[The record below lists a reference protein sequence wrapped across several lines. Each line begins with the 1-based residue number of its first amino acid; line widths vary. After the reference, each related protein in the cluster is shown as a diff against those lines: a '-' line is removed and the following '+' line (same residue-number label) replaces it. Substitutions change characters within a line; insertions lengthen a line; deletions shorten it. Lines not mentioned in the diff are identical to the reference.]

1 MLQGVIMSGGSGTR
15 FWPLSRTAR
24 PKQFLTFGG
33 DRTLLQS
40 TADRCAPL
48 IPGGRMWV
56 VTNALQAEE
65 TRRQLPEAPGAQVL
79 VEPIGR
85 NTAPCVGLAA
95 LRLVRD
101 DPDAVMAVM
110 PADHAISPS
119 DVFRHALEQ
128 AAGLVAED
136 PQRLVLFGVR
146 PTYAATG
153 FGYIEQ
159 GEPLRDGSVGRRVQ
173 SFREKPNHETAAGYL
188 QAGRYLWNCGIFVW
202 KAQTIL
208 DRLAEFEPELK
219 AGLDRIVNGPEA
231 EFPARMAAEFPEL
244 KSISIDYAVL
254 ERAQNVCVLEAPFQ
268 WDDVGSWEALSRLE
282 GTDGDG
288 NTVVGPHCGLGTHG
302 CLIQSRPG
310 HLIATVDVDDLLIV
324 HTPDAT
330 LVTRRGDE
338 QALRRIIEELKS
350 RGLGGYL

>member
-15 FWPLSRTAR
+15 FWPLSRNAR
-24 PKQFLTFGG
+24 PKQFLKFGS

-40 TADRCAPL
+40 TADRCVPL
-48 IPGGRMWV
+48 IPSERMWV
-56 VTNALQAEE
+56 VTNAVQAEE
-65 TRRQLPEAPGAQVL
+65 TRRQLDTVPSEHVL
-79 VEPIGR
+79 VEPKGR

-95 LRLVRD
+95 LKLTQV
-101 DPDAVMAVM
+101 DPDAIMAVM

-119 DVFRHALEQ
+119 DVFRQGLARAVALVEN
-128 AAGLVAED
+128 D
-136 PQRLVLFGVR
+136 PSRLVLFGVR
-146 PTYAATG
+146 PTYPATG

-159 GEPLRDGSVGRRVQ
+159 GEALAASSPGCRVH
-173 SFREKPNHETAAGYL
+173 SFREKPDHDTATRYL
-188 QAGRYLWNCGIFVW
+188 QEGRYLWNCGIFVW

-208 DRLAEFEPELK
+208 DRLAEFEPELH
-219 AGLDRIVNGPEA
+219 AGLVRIVDGP
-231 EFPARMAAEFPEL
+231 AAGYADRLASGFPEL

-254 ERAQNVCVLEAPFQ
+254 ERAANVCVLEAPFD
-268 WDDVGSWEALSRLE
+268 WDDIGSWESLARLQ
-282 GTDGDG
+282 GADATG
-288 NTVVGPHCGLGTHG
+288 NTVVGPHCGLDTRG
-302 CLIQSRPG
+302 CIVHSENG

-350 RGLGGYL
+350 RGLGNYL

>member
-24 PKQFLTFGG
+24 PKQFLSFGG

-48 IPGGRMWV
+48 IPGGRLWV
-56 VTNALQAEE
+56 VTNALQADEA
-65 TRRQLPEAPGAQVL
+65 RRQLAEVPPAHVL
-79 VEPIGR
+79 VEPVGR
-85 NTAPCVGLAA
+85 NTAPCIGWAA
-95 LRLVRD
+95 LQLVRE
-101 DPDAVMAVM
+101 DPEAVMAVM

-119 DVFRHALEQ
+119 EVFRQALEQ
-128 AAGLVAED
+128 AAALVDED

-159 GEPLRDGSVGRRVQ
+159 GAPLREGSPGRAVQ
-173 SFREKPNHETAAGYL
+173 SFREKPNHETATQYL
-188 QAGRYLWNCGIFVW
+188 AAGRYLWNCGIFVW

-208 DRLAEFEPELK
+208 DRLSDYEPELR
-219 AGLDRIVNGPEA
+219 AGLERLVAGPAADFSARLSA
-231 EFPARMAAEFPEL
+231 EFPQL

-254 ERAQNVCVLEAPFQ
+254 ERAQHVCVLEAPFQ
-268 WDDVGSWEALSRLE
+268 WDDIGSWEALARLE
-282 GTDGDG
+282 RADGDG
-288 NTVVGPHCGLGTHG
+288 NTVVGPHVGLGTHG

-350 RGLGGYL
+350 RGLDGYL